1 MIRELEVVG
10 HPALART
17 VAAFDALAE
26 RRGDEV
32 TTEVV
37 DPLVIRAHE
46 LVGMAARRPAER
58 HAPMGAAIQERPQ
71 RPVGLA
77 YHDDGM
83 LADPG
88 GDEVAGLGH
97 LTPEGDVRPERAAE
111 HALLLERIHVGVGV
125 DPVRDA
131 GHTLLRPRA
140 HTAILSLDE
149 AQARR
154 RRQIDHEL
162 REVRG
167 EDVDAE
173 QHGMLVDVARHAFA
187 AEHR

>member
-1 MIRELEVVG
+1 MVRELEVVR

-17 VAAFDALAE
+17 VAALDALAE
-26 RRGDEV
+26 RRSDEV
-32 TTEVV
+32 TAEVV

-58 HAPMGAAIQERPQ
+58 HAPMGAAIEKRPQ
-71 RPVGLA
+71 RPVRLA
-77 YHDDGM
+77 HDDDGL

-111 HALLLERIHVGVGV
+111 HALLLERVHIGVGV

-131 GHTLLRPRA
+131 GHALLRPRS
-140 HTAILSLDE
+140 HTEILSLDE

-162 REVRG
+162 REMRG

-173 QHGMLVDVARHAFA
+173 QHGMIVDVAGDALA
-187 AEHR
+187 AQHR